1 MNTSPEMTKR
11 KSERKTG
18 KERVRE
24 RGGRRGGAGRR
35 RGVGRVLAGASPGQL
50 KERTAHTALEAKLG

>member
-18 KERVRE
+18 QERVRE
-24 RGGRRGGAGRR
+24 RGWRGGAGRR